1 MLRVGLPQAIVTSGI
16 VFLSCGLWLLPK
28 VNDTLIGGTPRVRGW
43 ETRAMTPDRDFS
55 PKPQSQALPQPHSL
69 PLEEDAGPATLF
81 QEINERRAR
90 IENAELLRHLR
101 GL

>member
-1 MLRVGLPQAIVTSGI
+1 
-16 VFLSCGLWLLPK
+16 
-28 VNDTLIGGTPRVRGW
+28 
-43 ETRAMTPDRDFS
+43 MTPDRDVS
-55 PKPQSQALPQPHSL
+55 PKPQAQAFSQASHAA
-69 PLEEDAGPATLF
+69 PLDEDAGPDTLF